1 MPRDLSN
8 ILGYYPFD
16 NAAVATHDPGRD
28 GPCVVCMKTVG
39 KVRIMR
45 IQFPD
50 RDPLSKRVYFF
61 HVHNSCWLPLTDA
74 DQALYKVSL
83 GAKP

>member
-8 ILGYYPFD
+8 ILGSYPFD

-28 GPCVVCMKTVG
+28 GPCVVCMKKVG
-39 KVRIMR
+39 IPRTIRV
-45 IQFPD
+45 QFPD
-50 RDPLSKRVYFF
+50 RDPASKRVYFF
-61 HVHNSCWLPLTDA
+61 YVHTNCWVPLADA
-74 DQALYKVSL
+74 EQQLYKVSL